1 MSYIEDN
8 GYFVFDGVKSSNY
21 GVWINGGGTF
31 NAPARRYNE
40 YVIPGRNGTLTID
53 SGAFE
58 DQEVTYPSFIVENFA
73 SNIEAFRNEL
83 MARNGY
89 VRMTDSYH
97 PDEYYMAKYMS
108 GLEANVLP
116 WGRAGSFDLTFKRD
130 PRRFLISGE
139 TPVSYPPGAGNGKN
153 LMQFPYVDTSKTA
166 YGIIWSVDD
175 AGVITVSGQKSS
187 GIPAFNLS
195 NSNKLSTTLTNGE
208 TYILSGC
215 PEGGG
220 SSTYRL
226 TLMKNYT
233 YTYDYGDGIEFIYDS
248 SATYSIT
255 ANIYTSAEIEN
266 VVFKPMIRKATDSD
280 GWEPYYDGATHIYNP
295 TLFASNPIIRVTGS
309 GTLTVGS
316 DVIAI
321 RSGYNY
327 VDINSE
333 IQDCYCG
340 VQNANSVVTFQSGKY
355 PQLKPGISGVSGTG
369 FSSIQ
374 ITPNWYRL

>member
-1 MSYIEDN
+1 M
-8 GYFVFDGVKSSNY
+8 GYFIFGNIDTRDY
-21 GVWINGGGTF
+21 GVEIFNLQTD
-31 NAPARRYNE
+31 NAPEREYEKYN
-40 YVIPGRNGTLTID
+40 IPGRNGDLYID
-53 SGAFE
+53 KQKYANIEHSYWGVIYENYEENLANFRSAMKSQLGYKRLEDSIHTDEFYVACFVDVFSVETSRNRQIGRFQIIFDRKPQRFLLSG
-58 DQEVTYPSFIVENFA
+58 DTSVTYPPGV
-73 SNIEAFRNEL
+73 
-83 MARNGY
+83 
-89 VRMTDSYH
+89 
-97 PDEYYMAKYMS
+97 
-108 GLEANVLP
+108 
-116 WGRAGSFDLTFKRD
+116 GS
-130 PRRFLISGE
+130 
-139 TPVSYPPGAGNGKN
+139 GKN

-166 YGIIWSVDD
+166 YGITWSVDD

-220 SSTYRL
+220 SSTYRMA
-226 TLMKNYT
+226 LMKNYA
-233 YTYDYGDGIEFIYDS
+233 YTYDYGDGIEFVYDS

-255 ANIYTSAEIEN
+255 ANVYTSSAIEN

-295 TLFASNPIIRVTGS
+295 TLFASNPIIRVNGS
-309 GTLTVGS
+309 GTLTIGS

-340 VQNANSVVTFQSGKY
+340 MQNANSVVTFQSGKY
-355 PQLKPGISGVSGTG
+355 P
-369 FSSIQ
+369 
-374 ITPNWYRL
+374 

>member
-1 MSYIEDN
+1 MRNYLTFGNFDSRDFGVYISGE
-8 GYFVFDGVKSSNY
+8 
-21 GVWINGGGTF
+21 GTY
-31 NAPARRYNE
+31 NAPARVYNAIS
-40 YVIPGRNGTLTID
+40 VPGRNGDLLID
-53 SGAFE
+53 GGKYDNISVKYPAFVAGN
-58 DQEVTYPSFIVENFA
+58 DFQTNLA
-73 SNIEAFRNEL
+73 AFRSAL
-83 MARNGY
+83 LSVNGY
-89 VRMTDSYH
+89 ARLTDTYH
-97 PDEYYMAKYMS
+97 PDEFRLAYYGDEFTVKAR
-108 GLEANVLP
+108 N
-116 WGRAGSFDLTFKRD
+116 RNDAGEFDIIFNCK
-130 PRRFLISGE
+130 PQRFLTAGE
-139 TPVSYPPGAGNGKN
+139 NPITYPPGEGNGKN
-153 LMQFPYVDTSKTA
+153 LMVFPYVDTSKTA
-166 YGIIWSVDD
+166 YGVTWSVDD
-175 AGVITVSGQKSS
+175 KGMVTVSGQKSS
-187 GIPAFNLS
+187 GIPTFNLT
-195 NSNKLSTTLTNGE
+195 NSNILSSKLENGE

-220 SSTYRL
+220 SSTYRM

-233 YTYDYGDGIEFIYDS
+233 YTYDYGDGIEFVFDS

-255 ANIYTSAEIEN
+255 ANIYTSSAIEN

-280 GWEPYYDGATHIYNP
+280 GWEPYFDGATQIYNP
-295 TLFASNPIIRVTGS
+295 TLFASNPIIRVTGA

-355 PQLKPGISGVSGTG
+355 PQLKPGVSGISGTG

-374 ITPNWYRL
+374 ITPNWYRI

>member
-8 GYFVFDGVKSSNY
+8 GYFVFDGVKSSDY

-31 NAPARRYNE
+31 NAPARRYKE
-40 YVIPGRNGTLTID
+40 YVVPGRNGTLTID
-53 SGAFE
+53 ENAFE
-58 DQEVTYPSFIVENFA
+58 DAEVVYSAFIARDFS
-73 SNIEAFRNEL
+73 SNIEAFRNKL

-97 PDEYYMAKYMS
+97 PDEYYMARYMS

-116 WGRAGSFDLTFKRD
+116 GGRGGSFDLTFKRD

-153 LMQFPYVDTSKTA
+153 LMLFPYVDTSKTA
-166 YGIIWSVDD
+166 YGITWSVDD
-175 AGVITVSGQKSS
+175 KGMVTVSGQKSS
-187 GIPAFNLS
+187 GIPTFNLS
-195 NSNKLSTTLTNGE
+195 NSTKLSINLVDGE

-220 SSTYRL
+220 SSTYRIS
-226 TLMKNYT
+226 LMKNYT
-233 YTYDYGDGIEFIYDS
+233 YTYDYGEGIQFVYDS

-255 ANIYTSAEIEN
+255 INIYTSAAIEDI
-266 VVFKPMIRKATDSD
+266 VFKPMIRKATDSD

-295 TLFASNPIIRVTGS
+295 TLFASNPIIRATGT
-309 GTLTVGS
+309 GTLTIGS
-316 DVIAI
+316 DVIVI
-321 RSGYNY
+321 RSGYSY
-327 VDINSE
+327 VEINSE

-340 VQNANSVVTFQSGKY
+340 TQNANSVVTFQSGKF
-355 PQLKPGISGVSGTG
+355 PQLKPGASGISGTG

-374 ITPNWYRL
+374 ITPNWYRI